1 MRSLLD
7 EVEDLRISQS
17 PQGDG
22 RRGRRTWL
30 VSCALAS
37 GKALGLGAD
46 MVVVCL
52 SENDA
57 FGDVQ
62 VCIGLTGGILGLG
75 VDDECVCGSVERR
88 RGPSRRRRKG
98 VVEVGEISLIEKDK
112 K

>member
-30 VSCALAS
+30 VS